1 MHSLLLPSCCRG
13 LCEWWDYA
21 SDLIQIPEEGL
32 GVRGLFCPEAVVSG
46 PLETAIG
53 MCKRATASPI
63 SGEVPGSSACPRNSS
78 EVTLQA
84 HSQLGTSLSS
94 CRERGR
100 EAEFAARGALGA
112 EAQAARRWSASL
124 QTQFLPQGKGR
135 QSPLLATL
143 SQTLQTQ
150 CAGTSRGF
158 QPMAESCSFLAT

>member
-1 MHSLLLPSCCRG
+1 M
-13 LCEWWDYA
+13 
-21 SDLIQIPEEGL
+21 
-32 GVRGLFCPEAVVSG
+32 RGLFCPVAVVSE

-63 SGEVPGSSACPRNSS
+63 SGEVPGSSACPRNSR

-112 EAQAARRWSASL
+112 EAQATSNSPSSSQVECRSADPVPASG
-124 QTQFLPQGKGR
+124 QRQAVPAPGHTEPDPSDPVCRDFQGFPAHG
-135 QSPLLATL
+135 
-143 SQTLQTQ
+143 
-150 CAGTSRGF
+150 
-158 QPMAESCSFLAT
+158 